1 MRLSRR
7 TRLAGVALLAAASLT
22 LAACGGGGGSSS
34 TSGSDI
40 IKGHSIEPQN
50 PLIPTNTNEV
60 GGGNIIDMVFA
71 GLVSY
76 KVDGTPQNE
85 VADSIQSDD
94 NQTWTIKLKTGW
106 KFSDGSAIK
115 ASNFVDAWNYG
126 AYGPNA
132 QLSSYFFDPIEGYAD
147 VSPGVDAAGKAIV
160 PKVKTMSGLK
170 VVDDNTFTVKLVS
183 PQSDFPVRLGYS
195 AYVPLP
201 DGALKDAASVK
212 AFGEDPVGNGPY
224 KLAKKGAWEHN
235 RQIALVPNTEYK
247 GNRTVKNDGL
257 TYVFYKDEDSAYSDV
272 QAGNLDVL
280 DNVPASALQTFK
292 EATDVQP
299 FSKPGSVFQSF
310 TIPSSL
316 KHFGENQ
323 EGNLRRQA
331 ISMSFDRQSI
341 TDKIFFG
348 SRTPATDFGSPV
360 LPGYSKT
367 LAGSD
372 VLKFDAAKAKD
383 LWKQADAISPW
394 DGSFKIA
401 YNADS
406 DHKPWVDAVTNSVKN
421 TLGIKASGA
430 PYATFDEFRKV
441 ITARTI
447 KTAFRTGW
455 QADYPSL
462 FNYLGPLYASG
473 AADGKGSNDGDY
485 KSKAFDALLAQAAS
499 SSSDDARIA
508 LLQQSEEVLM
518 KDLPSVPL
526 WYSNVSAVA
535 AKGVNNV
542 EFNWKNVPE
551 YELITKK

>member
-22 LAACGGGGGSSS
+22 LAACGGGSDDGGS
-34 TSGSDI
+34 GSNI
-40 IKGHSIEPQN
+40 IKGHSTEPQN
-50 PLIPTNTNEV
+50 PLIPTNTNET

-76 KVDGTPQNE
+76 KIDGTPQNE
-85 VADSIQSDD
+85 VAESIESDD
-94 NQTWTIKLKTGW
+94 NQNWTIKLKTGW
-106 KFSDGSAIK
+106 KFSDGTPIK
-115 ASNFVDAWNYG
+115 AKNFVDAWNYG
-126 AYGPNA
+126 AAAKNA
-132 QLSSYFFDPIEGYAD
+132 QLSSYFFDPIEGYAE
-147 VSPGVDAAGKAIV
+147 AAAEGS
-160 PKVKTMSGLK
+160 KVETLSGLK

-201 DGALKDAASVK
+201 ESAFDDIK

-235 RQIALVPNTEYK
+235 KQIALVPNTEYK
-247 GNRTVKNDGL
+247 GNRAVKNDGL

-280 DNVPASALQTFK
+280 DTVPASALQTFRD
-292 EATDVQP
+292 ATDVQP
-299 FSKPGSVFQSF
+299 ISKPGSVFQSF
-310 TIPSSL
+310 TIPGRL
-316 KHFGENQ
+316 KHFGENE

-331 ISMSFDRQSI
+331 ISMSFDRKAI

-348 SRTPATDFGSPV
+348 SSTPATDFGSPV
-360 LPGYSKT
+360 LQGYSKDLKGSEV
-367 LAGSD
+367 LAYNPD
-372 VLKFDAAKAKD
+372 KAKD

-394 DGSFKIA
+394 DGEFKIG

-406 DHKPWVDAVTNSVKN
+406 DHKVWVDAVTNSVKN
-421 TLGIKASGA
+421 TLGIKASGD
-430 PYATFDEFRKV
+430 PYPTFDEARKL
-441 ITARTI
+441 ITERKI
-447 KTAFRTGW
+447 QTAFRSGW

-462 FNYLGPLYASG
+462 FNYLAPLYASG

-485 KSKAFDALLAQAAS
+485 KSKEFDALLAKAAGAT
-499 SSSDDARIA
+499 SDEARIQA
-508 LLQQSEEVLM
+508 LQQGEEVLF
-518 KDLPSVPL
+518 KDLPVIPL
-526 WYSNVSAVA
+526 WYENVSAAA

-542 EFNWKNVPE
+542 EINWKNVPA
-551 YELITKK
+551 YELVTKK

>member
-7 TRLAGVALLAAASLT
+7 TRLTGVALFAAASLT
-22 LAACGGGGGSSS
+22 LAACGGGSTGGSSS
-34 TSGSDI
+34 GSNI

-60 GGGNIIDMVFA
+60 GGGNVIDMVFA

-85 VADSIQSDD
+85 VAESIQSDD
-94 NQTWTIKLKTGW
+94 NQNWTIKLKPGW
-106 KFSDGSAIK
+106 KFSDGTAITAK
-115 ASNFVDAWNYG
+115 NFVDAWNYG
-126 AYGPNA
+126 AAAKNA
-132 QLSSYFFDPIEGYAD
+132 QLSSYFFDPIKGYAEASAKGST
-147 VSPGVDAAGKAIV
+147 VL
-160 PKVKTMSGLK
+160 TLSGLK
-170 VVDDNTFTVKLVS
+170 VVDDSTFTVALNS
-183 PQSDFPVRLGYS
+183 PQSDFPLRLGYS

-201 DGALKDAASVK
+201 ESAFKDMK

-235 RQIALVPNTEYK
+235 KQIALVPNKEYK

-257 TYVFYKDEDSAYSDV
+257 TYVFYKEEDSAYSDV

-280 DNVPASALQTFK
+280 DNVPASALSTFK
-292 EATDVQP
+292 DATDVQP
-299 FSKPGSVFQSF
+299 ISKPGSVFQSF

-331 ISMSFDRQSI
+331 ISMSFDRKAI

-360 LPGYSKT
+360 LPSYSKD
-367 LAGSD
+367 LAGSE
-372 VLKFDAAKAKD
+372 VLQYNQAKAKD
-383 LWKQADAISPW
+383 LWKQANAISPW
-394 DGSFKIA
+394 SGSFQIA

-406 DHKPWVDAVTNSVKN
+406 DHKVWVDAVTNSVKN

-430 PYATFDEFRKV
+430 PFATFDQFRKV
-441 ITARTI
+441 ITDRTI

-455 QADYPSL
+455 QPDYPSL
-462 FNYLGPLYASG
+462 FNYLAPLYASG

-485 KSKAFDALLAQAAS
+485 KSKKFDALLEKAAS
-499 SSSDDARIA
+499 SSSDAARTTA
-508 LLQQSEEVLM
+508 LQQSEEVLL
-518 KDLPSVPL
+518 KDLPSIPL
-526 WYSNVSAVA
+526 WYTNVSAAA
-535 AKGVNNV
+535 AKGVKNV

-551 YELITKK
+551 YELVTKK